1 MSLQMQ
7 VTVAGMEKK
16 SANPN
21 APYSL
26 NTSEGVRFKV
36 FDRDGIVVRLM
47 QLVGQPIVV
56 NYREETNTYVPQ
68 QGPKAGQE
76 VTTTDRI
83 VESIL
88 PAGTPVAQPAP
99 AVQPVPQ
106 AAPAAPVAA
115 AAQPAAPGPMSV
127 GVNWD
132 RKDYSI
138 WRQTAMKI
146 AGHLVS
152 SQVND
157 GNHDLWPLERVV
169 TLADDL
175 VYYFE
180 HGRLPDKISDGQHK
194 AIEALCGEL
203 DKLEPSATAWRDRVK
218 AQARR
223 QYGRE
228 VPSMLDLRRDEAG
241 QLIDLLQGKV
251 HAHQAPP
258 APPVDPVGQ
267 AIGEAFPG
275 AEEARPPFA
284 SDDDI
289 PFQPTTMDNVI

>member
-21 APYSL
+21 APYTL

-56 NYREETNTYVPQ
+56 DYREETNTYTPT

-76 VTTTDRI
+76 VTSTDRI
-83 VESIL
+83 VTTIL
-88 PAGTPVAQPAP
+88 PAGTSAAQPAP
-99 AVQPVPQ
+99 AIQPVPQ
-106 AAPAAPVAA
+106 AAPAAPVPA
-115 AAQPAAPGPMSV
+115 AAQPAPQGRV
-127 GVNWD
+127 WD
-132 RKDYSI
+132 AKDYSI

-146 AGHLVS
+146 AGNFSGSTIEGGVALDRIVA
-152 SQVND
+152 V
-157 GNHDLWPLERVV
+157 
-169 TLADDL
+169 ADNL

-180 HGRLPDKISDGQHK
+180 HGRLPDKVSDGQHR
-194 AIEALCGEL
+194 ALEALCGEL
-203 DKLEPSATAWRDRVK
+203 DKLEPSGQPWRDRVK

-228 VPSMLDLRRDEAG
+228 VPSMLDLRRVEAG

-251 HAHQAPP
+251 NAHQAPP
-258 APPVDPVGQ
+258 PPPPAHPADPIGQ
-267 AIGEAFPG
+267 NMGEMFPG
-275 AEEARPPFA
+275 SEEIPNTGERPMFT
-284 SDDDI
+284 DDDQI
-289 PFQPTTMDNVI
+289 PFG

>member
-7 VTVAGMEKK
+7 VTVAGVEKK

-21 APYSL
+21 APYTL

-56 NYREETNTYVPQ
+56 DYREETNTYTPT

-76 VTTTDRI
+76 VTSTDRI
-83 VESIL
+83 VTTIL
-88 PAGTPVAQPAP
+88 PAGTPVAAQQAP

-106 AAPAAPVAA
+106 AAPAAPVPA
-115 AAQPAAPGPMSV
+115 AAQPAPQGRV
-127 GVNWD
+127 WD
-132 RKDYSI
+132 AKDYSI

-146 AGHLVS
+146 AGNFSGSTIEGGVALDRIVA
-152 SQVND
+152 V
-157 GNHDLWPLERVV
+157 
-169 TLADDL
+169 ADAL

-180 HGRLPDKISDGQHK
+180 HGRLPDKVSDGQHR
-194 AIEALCGEL
+194 ALEALCGEL
-203 DKLEPSATAWRDRVK
+203 DKLEPSGQPWRDRVK

-258 APPVDPVGQ
+258 PPPPSPPADPVGQ
-267 AIGEAFPG
+267 AMGEAFPG

-289 PFQPTTMDNVI
+289 PF

>member
-7 VTVAGMEKK
+7 VTVAGVEKK
-16 SANPN
+16 SPSPK
-21 APYSL
+21 APYML
-26 NTSEGVRFKV
+26 NTAEGVRFKAFPGDV
-36 FDRDGIVVRLM
+36 DIAQLLGMVGQQIVVS
-47 QLVGQPIVV
+47 
-56 NYREETNTYVPQ
+56 YREEPTTYVAKN
-68 QGPKAGQE
+68 GPKAGE
-76 VTTTDRI
+76 TIHSTDRI
-83 VESIL
+83 VTAIL
-88 PAGTPVAQPAP
+88 PAGAPVAAQPAP
-99 AVQPVPQ
+99 AAQPVPQ
-106 AAPAAPVAA
+106 AAPAAPVPA

-127 GVNWD
+127 GSNWD

-146 AGHLVS
+146 AGHIVP
-152 SQVND
+152 D
-157 GNHDLWPLERVV
+157 RDAPLSTYVV
-169 TLADDL
+169 MADDL

-180 HGRLPDKISDGQHK
+180 HGRLPDKITDGQHK
-194 AIEALCGEL
+194 ALEALCGDL
-203 DKLEPSATAWRDRVK
+203 DKLEPSETAWRDRVK

-258 APPVDPVGQ
+258 PPPPSPPADPVGQ
-267 AIGEAFPG
+267 AMGEAFPG

-289 PFQPTTMDNVI
+289 PF

>member
-21 APYSL
+21 APYTL

-56 NYREETNTYVPQ
+56 DYREETNTYTPT

-76 VTTTDRI
+76 VTSTDRI
-83 VESIL
+83 VTAIL
-88 PAGTPVAQPAP
+88 PAGTSVAQSAP

-106 AAPAAPVAA
+106 AAPAAPVPA

-146 AGHLVS
+146 APRMMAPEDYNLHAAI
-152 SQVND
+152 
-157 GNHDLWPLERVV
+157 
-169 TLADDL
+169 TLADRL

-180 HGRLPDKISDGQHK
+180 HGRLPDQISDGQHR
-194 AIEALCGEL
+194 ALEALCGEL
-203 DKLEPSATAWRDRVK
+203 DKLEPSETAWRDRVK

-251 HAHQAPP
+251 NAHAAPP
-258 APPVDPVGQ
+258 PPPQPVDPVGQ
-267 AIGEAFPG
+267 AMGEAFPG
-275 AEEARPPFA
+275 AEEARPPFS

-289 PFQPTTMDNVI
+289 PF